1 MVTAKSLEGW
11 VYVIVIL
18 IVLFQ
23 VAAALIP
30 QAQTAGNT
38 LNSSGVPLGSLFAGT
53 GVVFYIIMGAILLMI
68 VRSLMAK
75 GQK

>member
-1 MVTAKSLEGW
+1 MNEKTVEGW
-11 VYVIVIL
+11 IYVIILL

-38 LNSSGVPLGSLFAGT
+38 LNTSGVPLGSLFAGT
-53 GVVFYIIMGAILLMI
+53 GVVFYIIMGSILLML
-68 VRSLMAK
+68 VKSLMGHK
-75 GQK
+75 K